1 MKYGQNSKQQ
11 KVIDGIEST
20 FDEPRI
26 VRALDMAI
34 IREPEIFPKTN
45 FQRTCR
51 TARDSSKEAIRE
63 LDFICEHLPKRYKHQ
78 ILRSDI
84 FNQFLSNIF
93 DIDGVG
99 LLRQNDED
107 RDLALNLA
115 TQMMLNS
122 LDVIIKSMPAEFQKP
137 LTDSVLPFVNQLNAL
152 STYADR
158 KDIEDIPKIRIP
170 DKLFRH
176 P

>member
-1 MKYGQNSKQQ
+1 MKYGQDSKQQ

-26 VRALDMAI
+26 VRALEMAI

-51 TARDSSKEAIRE
+51 IARDSSKEAIRE

-78 ILRSDI
+78 ILRSDP

-93 DIDGVG
+93 DIDKVG
-99 LLRQNDED
+99 LSRQNED

-122 LDVIIKSMPAEFQKP
+122 LDVMIKSMPVEFQKP
-137 LTDSVLPFVNQLNAL
+137 LTDSILPFVNLLNAL
-152 STYADR
+152 STFADR

-170 DKLFRH
+170 EKLFRH

>member
-1 MKYGQNSKQQ
+1 MKYGQDSKQQ

-26 VRALDMAI
+26 VRALEMAI
-34 IREPEIFPKTN
+34 IREPDIFPKTN

-51 TARDSSKEAIRE
+51 IARDSSKEAIRE

-78 ILRSDI
+78 ILRSDP

-93 DIDGVG
+93 DIDKVG
-99 LLRQNDED
+99 LSRQNED

-122 LDVIIKSMPAEFQKP
+122 LDVMIKSMPVEFQKP
-137 LTDSVLPFVNQLNAL
+137 LIDSVLPFVNLLNAL
-152 STYADR
+152 STFADR

-170 DKLFRH
+170 DKFYRRL
-176 P
+176 

>member
-1 MKYGQNSKQQ
+1 MKYGQDSKQQ

-26 VRALDMAI
+26 VRALEMAI

-93 DIDGVG
+93 DIDKVG
-99 LLRQNDED
+99 LSRQNED

-122 LDVIIKSMPAEFQKP
+122 LDVIIKSMPAEFQKS

-170 DKLFRH
+170 DKFYRH
-176 P
+176 S

>member
-1 MKYGQNSKQQ
+1 MKYGQDSKQQ

-26 VRALDMAI
+26 VRALEMAI

-51 TARDSSKEAIRE
+51 IARDSSKEAIRE

-93 DIDGVG
+93 DIDKVG
-99 LLRQNDED
+99 LSRQNED

-122 LDVIIKSMPAEFQKP
+122 LDVMIKSMPVEFQKP
-137 LTDSVLPFVNQLNAL
+137 LTDSILPFVNLLNAL
-152 STYADR
+152 STFSDR

>member
-1 MKYGQNSKQQ
+1 MKYGQDSKQQ

-26 VRALDMAI
+26 VRALEMAI
-34 IREPEIFPKTN
+34 IREPEIFPKT
-45 FQRTCR
+45 RTCR

-93 DIDGVG
+93 DIDRVG
-99 LLRQNDED
+99 LSRQNED

-122 LDVIIKSMPAEFQKP
+122 LNVIIKSMPAEFQKS
-137 LTDSVLPFVNQLNAL
+137 LTDSVLPFVNLLNSL

-170 DKLFRH
+170 DKLFRRL
-176 P
+176 

>member
-1 MKYGQNSKQQ
+1 MKYGQDSKQQ
-11 KVIDGIEST
+11 KVIAGIEST

-26 VRALDMAI
+26 VRALEMAI

-78 ILRSDI
+78 ILRSDP

-93 DIDGVG
+93 DIDKVS
-99 LLRQNDED
+99 LSRQNED

-122 LDVIIKSMPAEFQKP
+122 LDVIIKSMPVEFQKP
-137 LTDSVLPFVNQLNAL
+137 LTDSILPFVNLLNAL

-170 DKLFRH
+170 EKLFRH

>member
-1 MKYGQNSKQQ
+1 MKYGQDSKQQ

-26 VRALDMAI
+26 VRALEMAI

-51 TARDSSKEAIRE
+51 IARDSSKEAIRE

-78 ILRSDI
+78 ILRSDP

-93 DIDGVG
+93 DIGKVG
-99 LLRQNDED
+99 LSRQNED

-122 LDVIIKSMPAEFQKP
+122 LDVMIKSMPAEFQKP
-137 LTDSVLPFVNQLNAL
+137 LTDSVLPFVNLLNAL

-170 DKLFRH
+170 DKFYR
-176 P
+176 

>member
-1 MKYGQNSKQQ
+1 MKYGQDSKQQ

-26 VRALDMAI
+26 VRALEMAI

-51 TARDSSKEAIRE
+51 IARDSSKEAIRE

-78 ILRSDI
+78 ILRSDP

-93 DIDGVG
+93 DIDRVG
-99 LLRQNDED
+99 LSRQNED

-137 LTDSVLPFVNQLNAL
+137 LTDSILPFVNLLNAL

>member
-1 MKYGQNSKQQ
+1 MKYGQDSKQQ

-26 VRALDMAI
+26 VRALEMAI

-78 ILRSDI
+78 ILRSDP

-93 DIDGVG
+93 DIDRVG
-99 LLRQNDED
+99 LSRQNED

-122 LDVIIKSMPAEFQKP
+122 LDVMIKSMPAEFQKP
-137 LTDSVLPFVNQLNAL
+137 LTDSILPFVNLLNAL

-170 DKLFRH
+170 DKLFRR